1 MRLCMVERM
10 CCPEVGEALE
20 YVEGYSPF
28 AGSWIAGYAECIRA
42 ADVFDDDLSV
52 GEGDVVSRDDD
63 VVDAD

>member
-1 MRLCMVERM
+1 MVEGM

-20 YVEGYSPF
+20 YVERYSPF
-28 AGSWIAGYAECIRA
+28 AGSWIAGYAEGIRT
-42 ADVFDDDLSV
+42 ADVFDDDVSV

>member
-1 MRLCMVERM
+1 MGMVEGM

-28 AGSWIAGYAECIRA
+28 AGSWVACYTEGIRA
-42 ADVFDDDLSV
+42 ADIFDDDVRV

-63 VVDAD
+63 VVDTN